1 LGARIAERPHNGA
14 GDTPP
19 ENHGRLGPAESGRA
33 LAEPD
38 FEWISCMKGDL
49 VEEPQKYWAR
59 LPLALLPPALFA
71 SLFGWA
77 VLVSTL
83 VHPGWIGLNHIGPGT
98 DWMVFYGA
106 IRAMLDG
113 NLPLVMNGDQFTEY
127 LNHSMAGWLSV
138 PLAFR
143 PWFYPPSFLVFLL
156 PFAPLGFAVSYV
168 AFQLLSGGLLA
179 AVLLKG
185 ADSPAWARYVA
196 LGVLV
201 SPAASINITDGQCAF
216 LVAALLVAGVRLLE
230 PRPVLAGIV
239 LGLLTFKPQFCL
251 LVPVALLALGQW
263 RGMLA
268 AACSA
273 LALAAVSAVVFGI
286 DIWLWWVPAAVDNLV
301 SPDPKWIAYGR
312 IWGHSVYACA
322 ILLGMPERFASVLQL
337 IAIAGSAV
345 ATFIAFRSPLRTDLR
360 LAILLAATV
369 LAAPHSGPYDAVL
382 LVVAVGLWLAA
393 HADAPRFR
401 DWILGLAVWMV
412 PLLSPPV
419 YVPIGRFSPLLTVAL
434 IGLILAGLRHS
445 KRTLPMTPT
454 AELR

>member
-1 LGARIAERPHNGA
+1 M
-14 GDTPP
+14 T
-19 ENHGRLGPAESGRA
+19 
-33 LAEPD
+33 
-38 FEWISCMKGDL
+38 GDL
-49 VEEPQKYWAR
+49 VQDPKKYWAR

-77 VLVSTL
+77 ILVSTL

-113 NLPLVMNGDQFTEY
+113 NLALIMNGDQFTAH
-127 LNHSMAGWLSV
+127 LNSSMADWLSV

-143 PWFYPPSFLVFLL
+143 PWFYPPSFLIFLL
-156 PFAPLGFAVSYV
+156 PFAPLGFAASYV

-179 AVLLKG
+179 AVLFKG
-185 ADSPAWARYVA
+185 ADSPAWARYVV

-216 LVAALLVAGVRLLE
+216 LVAALIVAGIRLLE
-230 PRPVLAGIV
+230 PRPVLGGVV

-263 RGMLA
+263 RSLLA
-268 AACSA
+268 AMGSA
-273 LALAAVSAVVFGI
+273 LALAAVSALVFGL
-286 DIWLWWVPAAVDNLV
+286 DIWLWWVPAAIDNLV

-322 ILLGMPERFASVLQL
+322 ALLGIPERLASLLQL
-337 IAIAGSAV
+337 VAIAGGAV
-345 ATFIAFRSPLRTDLR
+345 ATFVAFRSPLRTDQR
-360 LAILLAATV
+360 LAVLLAATV

-382 LVVAVGLWLAA
+382 LVVAVGIWLAA
-393 HADAPRFR
+393 SAEQPRFW
-401 DWILGLAVWMV
+401 DWILGLAIWMV

-434 IGLILAGLRHS
+434 IGLILGGVRQS
-445 KRTLPMTPT
+445 RRTLPMTSK
-454 AELR
+454 AELRSCGHE